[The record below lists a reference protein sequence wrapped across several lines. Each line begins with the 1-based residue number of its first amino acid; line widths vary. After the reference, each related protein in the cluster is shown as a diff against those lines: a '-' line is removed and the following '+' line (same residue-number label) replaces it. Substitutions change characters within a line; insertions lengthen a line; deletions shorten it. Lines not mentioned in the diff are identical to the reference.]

1 MFGMTSAVLIKADAD
16 TAPEPFLLGG
26 GDNDLL
32 TEIQS
37 AVGGTIDAV
46 RRGASDET
54 GETPPFIIVGYVHDE
69 GIILKLPLNPVATVL
84 FEQNIFGDCLVV
96 SGTNPE
102 TGDYDG
108 ENYDLPATFSEYLMS
123 ALHLQ
128 VQESLVFS
136 RVLSQAVRLGL
147 RNGTVTEA
155 ETEAIMNWMTESS
168 DKGVA
173 YGSISQMPQEMQ
185 DTLKR
190 AFMGAV
196 SGLLKDDDEE
206 EGK

>member
-1 MFGMTSAVLIKADAD
+1 MFGMTSAVLIKADAS
-16 TAPEPFLLGG
+16 TAPEPLLLGG
-26 GDNDLL
+26 GDSQVL

-46 RRGASDET
+46 RRGATDET
-54 GETPPFIIVGYVHDE
+54 GETPPFILVGYVHDE

-84 FEQNIFGDCLVV
+84 FEQNIFGNCLVV

-102 TGDYDG
+102 TGVYDG

-123 ALHLQ
+123 GLHTQ

-136 RVLSQAVRLGL
+136 RVLSQAMRLGL

-155 ETEAIMNWMTESS
+155 EAEAIMNWMKQSADT
-168 DKGVA
+168 GTA
-173 YGSISQMPQEMQ
+173 YGTISEMPKELQ

-190 AFMGAV
+190 AFMSAV
-196 SGLLKDDDEE
+196 TGMLNDDDEE
-206 EGK
+206 GE